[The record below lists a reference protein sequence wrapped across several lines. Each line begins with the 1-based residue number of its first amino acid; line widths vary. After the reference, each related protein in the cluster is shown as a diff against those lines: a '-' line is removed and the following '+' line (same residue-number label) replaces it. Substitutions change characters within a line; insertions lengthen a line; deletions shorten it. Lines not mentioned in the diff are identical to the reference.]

1 MQYLRALQKR
11 SIFLWRSLFSEESET
26 GESSPDYIERPTAA
40 RAAEG
45 QKDTESAPDLGAAVS
60 DQDKSRPIKTDREE
74 KDGAAQLLE
83 KQMLRGLT
91 EAEMWVVSVDDKTG
105 IERSEPLM
113 AGAADAGKNPPESRL
128 AGDSEI
134 SSGALRTGAEQLLGK
149 LRRIDGAG
157 GRARAAGR
165 SGAETAPQ
173 ISGPAAAAAGPAE
186 ISAWFE
192 ADARRYDGAYEV
204 M

>member
-11 SIFLWRSLFSEESET
+11 SIFLWRSLFSEKSET
-26 GESSPDYIERPTAA
+26 EESSPVYIERPPAA

-91 EAEMWVVSVDDKTG
+91 EAEMWVVSVDDKHRNRK
-105 IERSEPLM
+105 ERTADGGGGRCREKSAGKPVGRGFGDFFRG
-113 AGAADAGKNPPESRL
+113 ASDGGGTAAGKIAQDRWSGRQGSGRRAIRSGDGAADIRSSR
-128 AGDSEI
+128 G
-134 SSGALRTGAEQLLGK
+134 SGRTGGDIGL
-149 LRRIDGAG
+149 
-157 GRARAAGR
+157 
-165 SGAETAPQ
+165 
-173 ISGPAAAAAGPAE
+173 
-186 ISAWFE
+186 
-192 ADARRYDGAYEV
+192 V
-204 M
+204 